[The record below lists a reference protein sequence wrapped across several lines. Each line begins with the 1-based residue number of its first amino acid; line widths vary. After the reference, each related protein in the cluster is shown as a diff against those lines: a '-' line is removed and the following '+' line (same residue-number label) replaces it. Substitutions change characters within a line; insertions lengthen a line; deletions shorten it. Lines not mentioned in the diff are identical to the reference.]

1 MKFHNAL
8 SASNCEFRSPGKL
21 RNPGKKNPRKVKQST
36 TIIFYSRLRL
46 SRLRNFQKLNT
57 IKIKIPRN
65 SKKIPKIKISKKK
78 KKIELT
84 KVELNKS
91 HKMVEFLTNV
101 SRRRSTIYAKHLS
114 ELRSHVHVHVRVSSY
129 LNTQYTYI
137 GARVRAR
144 ARAHTHTH
152 RGQSET
158 HTTIRIELTPKRKPI
173 VSMGH
178 VYDRSS
184 TCLLSARHDLLLYTI
199 YYLRIFIPR
208 LPNGAIPA
216 HTHTSTFTPRKKI
229 SSKNTRDSRNPK
241 VANEFFF

>member
-144 ARAHTHTH
+144 ARTHTHTH
-152 RGQSET
+152 TQRPIRDAHNHTNRVDSEKKT
-158 HTTIRIELTPKRKPI
+158 DSKYGTRLRSLFHVSSFGTTRFIII
-173 VSMGH
+173 
-178 VYDRSS
+178 
-184 TCLLSARHDLLLYTI
+184 HDLLFTDFYTSI
-199 YYLRIFIPR
+199 TERSHPR
-208 LPNGAIPA
+208 T
-216 HTHTSTFTPRKKI
+216 HTHKHIYAP
-229 SSKNTRDSRNPK
+229 
-241 VANEFFF
+241 

>member
-1 MKFHNAL
+1 MV
-8 SASNCEFRSPGKL
+8 EFFNKCF
-21 RNPGKKNPRKVKQST
+21 ST
-36 TIIFYSRLRL
+36 TIDDLREAFIRIAFARSR
-46 SRLRNFQKLNT
+46 SRSRFFVFEHTIDVHRREHARIHTHTNT
-57 IKIKIPRN
+57 
-65 SKKIPKIKISKKK
+65 
-78 KKIELT
+78 
-84 KVELNKS
+84 
-91 HKMVEFLTNV
+91 
-101 SRRRSTIYAKHLS
+101 
-114 ELRSHVHVHVRVSSY
+114 
-129 LNTQYTYI
+129 
-137 GARVRAR
+137 
-144 ARAHTHTH
+144 HTHTH

-216 HTHTSTFTPRKKI
+216 HTQAHLRPV
-229 SSKNTRDSRNPK
+229 SSKNIRDSRNPK